1 MIPQNV
7 FVGEKEATLIT
18 LYWSPS
24 RHFCTWC
31 RIWIRVYTVE
41 VGAGPVKSKRR
52 VKKYATH
59 RFFDPILILWCG
71 SGTSLSLW
79 CGSGSY
85 FDTLMR
91 IRNQLIT
98 LMRFRILFW
107 YFDADPY
114 ICYKFRNWSWNLKW
128 EKYGTTWERI
138 SSFLRDSRS
147 SCMCHMTGQCRT
159 GNEVL
164 CRLHVSWKIQSN
176 IKNSFWQ
183 CCGSG
188 DPESVMKK
196 TGSGTNNPDHTFEG
210 LETISLA

>member
-1 MIPQNV
+1 MRIRNQ
-7 FVGEKEATLIT
+7 LIT
-18 LYWSPS
+18 LMRFRILFWYFDADPEPAY
-24 RHFCTWC
+24 HFDA
-31 RIWIRVYTVE
+31 V
-41 VGAGPVKSKRR
+41 P
-52 VKKYATH
+52 
-59 RFFDPILILWCG
+59 DPILIHWCG